1 MTHIPLPVILHLG
14 QDDPKKCT
22 SRKMARFK
30 LARLT
35 DKQAGL
41 PYGALLLDPF
51 SDTALSKEDLPL
63 FRKKGITAID
73 CSWARA
79 EEVFPVVR
87 KTHRP
92 VPRALPLLMA
102 ANPTKFGRVGELS
115 TLEALAAS
123 YFILGFEE
131 EGSSL
136 LSLYNWGIRFLEV
149 NREPIQAYSRCE
161 TSSRIVEVQKEF
173 F

>member
-1 MTHIPLPVILHLG
+1 MTDIPLPVILHLG

-22 SRKMARFK
+22 SRKLAKFRM
-30 LARLT
+30 ARLT
-35 DKQAGL
+35 EKPSGM

-51 SDTALSKEDLPL
+51 SETALSRDDLPL

-73 CSWARA
+73 CSWAKA

-87 KTHRP
+87 KRHRS
-92 VPRALPLLMA
+92 VSRALPLLMA
-102 ANPTKFGRVGELS
+102 ANPTKFGKVGELS

-131 EGSSL
+131 EGRSL

-149 NREPIQAYSRCE
+149 NREPLHDYSLCR
-161 TSSRIVEVQKEF
+161 TSSEIVRAQQEF

>member
-1 MTHIPLPVILHLG
+1 MTRIPLPVILHLG

-22 SRKMARFK
+22 SRKMAKFK

-35 DKQAGL
+35 DKPAGM

-63 FRKKGITAID
+63 FRRKGITAID
-73 CSWARA
+73 CSWAKA

-87 KTHRP
+87 KTHRS
-92 VPRALPLLMA
+92 VSRALPLLMA
-102 ANPTKFGRVGELS
+102 ANPTKFGKVGELS

-123 YFILGFEE
+123 YIILGFEE
-131 EGSSL
+131 EGRSL
-136 LSLYNWGIRFLEV
+136 LSIYNWGIRFLEV
-149 NREPIQAYSRCE
+149 NREPLLEYSRCE